1 MTRKAR
7 LVAKGTPLPGK
18 PVRGSETGRPI
29 MALLDLM
36 SRRGLLR
43 IVWELRHGPLK
54 FRPLQQACGD
64 VSPTLLNQRV
74 KDLREARLLELTDQG
89 YRLTALGQG
98 LRRAFEPVS
107 AWAEQW
113 ARELNV
119 RGGQP

>member
-1 MTRKAR
+1 MARKTR
-7 LVAKGTPLPGK
+7 VTPKGLPLPGK

-29 MALLDLM
+29 MALLDLA

-43 IVWELRHGPLK
+43 IVWELRAGPLK

-64 VSPTLLNQRV
+64 ISPTLLNQRM
-74 KDLREARLLELTDQG
+74 KDLREAQLVEPSDEG

-107 AWAEQW
+107 VWAEQW
-113 ARELNV
+113 AQELN
-119 RGGQP
+119 RN